1 MLCPTNLSSVQCPG
15 CKEVTLTSVKCGQCG
30 LMMSC
35 GVHQE
40 SIVCP
45 QCQSVNQIP
54 AEARSSAAASALGQ
68 AGAAPAN
75 APAANMPSTPANAPS
90 KTAGPQTMLRCEACG
105 TSLLAPAGSPVVMCP
120 LCRAVSKIPQNQQ
133 QPQQPQPQMP
143 PPVNLSAEGKR
154 DLVQRFQDVTA
165 ASETVA
171 QQQLE
176 AAGWQLQ
183 SAVDMFL
190 SGDMQPM
197 RQQAA
202 QRQQAPQPPAYT
214 PPAQSAT
221 PANVA
226 PVQKVSWSGMEPW
239 LTSLDL
245 TKYLESFVV
254 NEVLDLD
261 TLLELSEEDLKEMDV
276 TVGARRKMLA
286 SMRTLSA
293 AKTAGTLVTE

>member
-1 MLCPTNLSSVQCPG
+1 
-15 CKEVTLTSVKCGQCG
+15 
-30 LMMSC
+30 
-35 GVHQE
+35 
-40 SIVCP
+40 
-45 QCQSVNQIP
+45 
-54 AEARSSAAASALGQ
+54 
-68 AGAAPAN
+68 
-75 APAANMPSTPANAPS
+75 
-90 KTAGPQTMLRCEACG
+90 
-105 TSLLAPAGSPVVMCP
+105 MCP

-183 SAVDMFL
+183 STYRSGPLLAWLPPNGLQADLSVQIVLHQLDRSPGAVDMFL

-221 PANVA
+221 PANGAGLRMHVRLFA
-226 PVQKVSWSGMEPW
+226 RLYARHSCP
-239 LTSLDL
+239 
-245 TKYLESFVV
+245 
-254 NEVLDLD
+254 
-261 TLLELSEEDLKEMDV
+261 LLAV
-276 TVGARRKMLA
+276 
-286 SMRTLSA
+286 
-293 AKTAGTLVTE
+293 